1 MRHPDGWRGVVQPHR
16 LVWRRQR
23 QIRRKTCLRHR
34 RHPTSL
40 LISDLFTYN
49 RVAHKGLATDCLSR
63 QLEPVAIAICQGA
76 SNGTTR
82 HWMAKM
88 AERPRKILIC
98 SCEDTIPL
106 DGARVE
112 RACRGADVVR
122 GRQLCRAE
130 LDRVRDAAA
139 GGQPIA
145 VACTQEAPL
154 FSEQGH
160 ETAMTFVNIRE
171 TAGWSKDAKT
181 AGPKIAAL
189 IAAAGEV
196 MPDVPV
202 VSLTSAGSTLLYGKD
217 ERVVEAARLLKD
229 HLDVTVLVGKDDAIL
244 PPSTTEFP
252 LLKGTIRTAS
262 GHLGAFKLR
271 VDNYAAPAPSSRDR
285 LNFAAPRDDVELQSD
300 VLIDLS
306 GGAPLF
312 SSPDLR
318 DGYLRADPRDAAAVL
333 RTVLK
338 ARDLSGTFEKPRYI
352 AFTEY
357 LCAHSRSNIVGC
369 HRCLDLCPTG
379 AITPNGDHVAIDA
392 QICAGCG
399 QCAAACPT
407 GAAGYALPPADS
419 LLRKLRVL
427 LAAFLE
433 TGGVQP
439 VLLFHDADHGRP
451 LIEALARYG
460 DGLPANVLPVEVN
473 EITQLGLET
482 LAAAFAYGATA
493 VRFLLRAKPRHDVS
507 GVNKTIAFGQTIVA
521 GLGFDGPRIA
531 SIETDDP
538 EVLGQMLRAID
549 VVGAVGR
556 PATFVAVGKKRE
568 VLQLALRE
576 LHAAAPAPVDVIALP
591 EGAPFGKVDVNVD
604 GCTLCLS
611 CVSACP
617 TGALADD
624 PERPMLRFTEDA
636 CVQCGLCRATCP
648 EKVITLVPQID
659 FRAATASSHVVKQ
672 EDPFLCIRCGTP
684 FGVKSTVERVAAKLE
699 GKHWMYKDSK
709 HRLDL
714 VKMCADCRVQV
725 TAEENFDPFGAPQ
738 RPRLRTTEDY
748 LRARQEKGES

>member
-1 MRHPDGWRGVVQPHR
+1 
-16 LVWRRQR
+16 
-23 QIRRKTCLRHR
+23 
-34 RHPTSL
+34 
-40 LISDLFTYN
+40 
-49 RVAHKGLATDCLSR
+49 
-63 QLEPVAIAICQGA
+63 
-76 SNGTTR
+76 
-82 HWMAKM
+82 M
-88 AERPRKILIC
+88 AERPRKVLIC

-106 DGARVE
+106 DGAHVE

-130 LDRVRDAAA
+130 LDRVREAVAA
-139 GGQPIA
+139 GQPIA
-145 VACTQEAPL
+145 IACTQEAPL
-154 FSEQGH
+154 FAEIGEAATS
-160 ETAMTFVNIRE
+160 FVNIRE
-171 TAGWSKDAKT
+171 TAGWSKDAKA
-181 AGPKIAAL
+181 AGPKIAGL

-196 MPDVPV
+196 MPDVPTLT
-202 VSLTSAGSTLLYGKD
+202 LTSEGSTLLYGRD

-229 HLDVTVLVGKDDAIL
+229 HLDVTVLISKDDAV
-244 PPSTTEFP
+244 PPLSITEFR
-252 LLKGTIRTAS
+252 LHKGTIRAAS

-271 VDNYAAPAPSSRDR
+271 VDHYAAPAPSSRDR
-285 LNFAAPRDDVELQSD
+285 LHFAPSRDDVELHCD
-300 VLIDLS
+300 ILIDLS

-312 SSPDLR
+312 SAPDLR
-318 DGYLRADPRDAAAVL
+318 DGYLRAEPGDAAAVL

-352 AFTEY
+352 AFTEH

-407 GAAGYALPPADS
+407 GAAGYALPPADA

-427 LAAFLE
+427 LATFQE
-433 TGGVQP
+433 IGGVQP
-439 VLLFHDADHGRP
+439 VLLFHDGDHGRL

-482 LAAAFAYGATA
+482 LAGAFAYGASA

-507 GVNKTIAFGQTIVA
+507 GLNKTIAFAQPIVT
-521 GLGFDGPRIA
+521 GLGFDGPRLA

-538 EVLGQMLRAID
+538 DVLGQMLRAIAPLQ
-549 VVGAVGR
+549 GATKI
-556 PATFVAVGKKRE
+556 ASFVAVGKKRD
-568 VLQLALRE
+568 VLQFALRE

-591 EGAPFGKVDVNVD
+591 EGAPFGKVEVNVD

-659 FRAATASSHVVKQ
+659 FRAATAASRIIKQ

-684 FGVKSTVERVAAKLE
+684 FGVKSSVERVAAKLE

-748 LRARQEKGES
+748 LRAREREGDDTP